1 MAESRRRQPGPI
13 TPDGKLPPYMPER
26 REVQFGPE
34 NRPAN
39 YPKPRKLGDIIRDF
53 QAPENA
59 RTSLE
64 AERMALDDLSGGRV
78 SDGPDPTLL
87 RWATN
92 KRRAEQAA
100 EQKRVTRIP
109 RAVQSAT
116 SFDPATQAGKNH
128 ERLEDM
134 MDAQVTDTPSP
145 QLVED
150 AQKYRR
156 RVAPRA
162 SEQDPSLSKEGQRT
176 AAARQREAA
185 RVDDVYGRSY
195 GPSEF
200 SPLAGRK
207 GVADN
212 TPIEQLTPEQ
222 RKRRDY
228 QLYQPNVPHVPGS
241 GYHVWD
247 QRLNDGAGG
256 YADRAPDPHLT
267 KGLGPNATLDQR
279 AHAMGIDVGAYSPD
293 TQAQLE
299 ADVAAAEDNH
309 FRRAKNFD
317 TQAIPGGGHRWVP
330 NKYTVQQ
337 NAAQNAEGFLEH
349 EWAKWQREARA
360 DNNGD
365 GKPDMSFQDFKAAY
379 YGDTDKD
386 GVPDPLQPGDPEGHL
401 NRVRRLRGM
410 ITSDLS
416 ATRSANIQENIENRA
431 KQDNMARRLGVHPGH
446 MVMHG
451 DLMNSRTPE
460 DLIRTMLAYH
470 SINPQQGYG
479 NAAMMVDRN
488 QADMRAAEL
497 TAGAAGE
504 RNKTGFQKSQE
515 AAAGIPVVS
524 KPEDFQAWRDHY
536 RSQAGTT
543 ANPKDEAAHVVRNT
557 TSAARDAVT
566 NINKPGNFEVL
577 QAWTQAFME
586 SNDGDGRKDYDA
598 WLAHLGQHNGPRMRA
613 LWERLT
619 GKGIRGPGEWAW
631 EKMFGGEPTAQAGG
645 I

>member
-1 MAESRRRQPGPI
+1 
-13 TPDGKLPPYMPER
+13 
-26 REVQFGPE
+26 
-34 NRPAN
+34 
-39 YPKPRKLGDIIRDF
+39 
-53 QAPENA
+53 
-59 RTSLE
+59 
-64 AERMALDDLSGGRV
+64 MALDDLSGARV
-78 SDGPDPTLL
+78 SDSPDPTLL
-87 RWATN
+87 NWAN
-92 KRRAEQAA
+92 KRRQAERKA
-100 EQKRVTRIP
+100 EDDRNLRIP
-109 RAVQSAT
+109 EFVDKAT
-116 SFDPATQAGKNH
+116 SWEPQTQAGKNH
-128 ERLEDM
+128 MRLEDM
-134 MDAQVTDTPSP
+134 MDAQVS
-145 QLVED
+145 D
-150 AQKYRR
+150 APDPKLAADAEQYRKK
-156 RVAPRA
+156 VAPRA
-162 SEQDPSLSKEGQRT
+162 SEQDPSLSKEGRRV
-176 AAARQREAA
+176 AAGRQREAA
-185 RVDDVYGRSY
+185 RSEAVYGASY

-200 SPLAGRK
+200 GPLAGRK

-222 RKRRDY
+222 RSRRDF
-228 QLYQPNVPHVPGS
+228 QLYQSNVPHTPGS

-256 YADRAPDPHLT
+256 YADRAPDPHVT
-267 KGLGPNATLDQR
+267 KGLGPNATINDR

-309 FRRAKNFD
+309 MRRAKHFD
-317 TQAIPGGGHRWVP
+317 AQAVPGGGHRWVP

-337 NAAQNAEGFLEH
+337 NAGQRSEQFLQK

-386 GVPDPLQPGDPEGHL
+386 GVPDPLQPGDPEGHI

-410 ITSDLS
+410 ITNDLS
-416 ATRSANIQENIENRA
+416 ATRSANIQENIETRA

-451 DLMNSRTPE
+451 DLMNSKTPE
-460 DLIRTMLAYH
+460 EMIRTLLAYH

-479 NAAMMVDRN
+479 NMAAMMDRN

-497 TAGAAGE
+497 TAGVAGE

-566 NINKPGNFEVL
+566 NINKPGSFEVL
-577 QAWTQAFME
+577 QTWTQAFME
-586 SNDGDGRKDYDA
+586 SNEGDGRKDYDA

-619 GKGIRGPGEWAW
+619 GKGVRTTAEYAW
-631 EKMFGGEPTAQAGG
+631 ESMFGDEPTAQAGG